1 MDRAEFE
8 VLCRASDGY
17 VEQLLKLVLPTRAE
31 RSLEPLA
38 EGGYAHG
45 VLKLSPG
52 GIRKVD
58 RGQPRCGRATKVGKR
73 ADLPPHV
80 DVGACSRWGGAPT
93 LREPVVEGACV
104 RSAPSGR

>member
-52 GIRKVD
+52 GILASIALTFRRSSVSYD
-58 RGQPRCGRATKVGKR
+58 ARAKPDAR
-73 ADLPPHV
+73 
-80 DVGACSRWGGAPT
+80 
-93 LREPVVEGACV
+93 
-104 RSAPSGR
+104 